1 MWRTFAKLPPIGY
14 NVSDRRDFLWNR
26 KKHITDEKT
35 GIRYTLCGD
44 YYLPDLVLPEE
55 KYYEL
60 GRFGRAKFR
69 HLQKCHKVLL
79 TSQRTSGTLNEYL
92 RSVDED
98 CEEMFSRLDRQY
110 AEREGVT
117 EQMKADEMMKGVGL
131 MNNIRSR
138 AEEVVMREY
147 IYEED

>member
-1 MWRTFAKLPPIGY
+1 MEL
-14 NVSDRRDFLWNR
+14 

-35 GIRYTLCGD
+35 GISYTLCGD

-98 CEEMFSRLDRQY
+98 CEEMFSRLVRQY

-117 EQMKADEMMKGVGL
+117 EQMKAAEMMKWVGL
-131 MNNIRSR
+131 MNYIRSR
-138 AEEVVMREY
+138 AEGVVMREY

>member
-1 MWRTFAKLPPIGY
+1 MELE
-14 NVSDRRDFLWNR
+14 
-26 KKHITDEKT
+26 KHITDEKT
-35 GIRYTLCGD
+35 GISYTLCGD

-55 KYYEL
+55 NYYEL

-69 HLQKCHKVLL
+69 NLQKCHKALL
-79 TSQRTSGTLNEYL
+79 TSLRTSGTLNEYL
-92 RSVDED
+92 HSVDED
-98 CEEMFSRLDRQY
+98 CEALFSRLVRQY

-117 EQMKADEMMKGVGL
+117 EQMKADEMMKWVGL
-131 MNNIRSR
+131 MNSIRSR

>member
-1 MWRTFAKLPPIGY
+1 MEL
-14 NVSDRRDFLWNR
+14 
-26 KKHITDEKT
+26 KKHITDKKT
-35 GIRYTLCGD
+35 GISYTLCGD

-60 GRFGRAKFR
+60 GRFARAKFR
-69 HLQKCHKVLL
+69 HLQKCHKTLL
-79 TSQRTSGTLNEYL
+79 TSLRTSGTLNEYL
-92 RSVDED
+92 HSVDED
-98 CEEMFSRLDRQY
+98 CEALFSRLVKQY

-117 EQMKADEMMKGVGL
+117 EQMKATEMMKWVGL

>member
-1 MWRTFAKLPPIGY
+1 MEL
-14 NVSDRRDFLWNR
+14 

-35 GIRYTLCGD
+35 GISYTLCGD

-55 KYYEL
+55 KFYEL

-79 TSQRTSGTLNEYL
+79 TSLRTSGTLNEYL
-92 RSVDED
+92 HSVDVA
-98 CEEMFSRLDRQY
+98 CEETFSRLVKQY

-117 EQMKADEMMKGVGL
+117 EQMKADEMMKWVGL
-131 MNNIRSR
+131 MNNIRNR
-138 AEEVVMREY
+138 VEEVVMREY
-147 IYEED
+147 VYEED